1 MLCCEHRKQCD
12 IIIIEM
18 GIHYSSQCKSYE
30 DDPKKSLKSISMKLL
45 VFASYAQFG
54 VDAGNE
60 GFMGD
65 RNGIRSSTHLS
76 AETLLCGTAVLRTGI
91 KPNSW

>member
-1 MLCCEHRKQCD
+1 
-12 IIIIEM
+12 M
-18 GIHYSSQCKSYE
+18 GIHYSSQCDHYE

-60 GFMGD
+60 EFMGD
-65 RNGIRSSTHLS
+65 RNGIRPTSHLFAETHL
-76 AETLLCGTAVLRTGI
+76 CGAYVLRTGI
-91 KPNSW
+91 KPDNWRKLGSV